1 MSHLRQYF
9 SFGSPP
15 FPLESSVIKT
25 RTLSKSASPRT
36 GAHWSAKVRRTSASA
51 NQQGGRVIIGPCDG
65 GPREPCL
72 GNAQRG
78 GQASVR
84 FRMGF
89 QKGSEIPDGG
99 YCQEIYQRQRG
110 ARKGLFG
117 AVEGPGQRLGQI
129 LLLTRLSRAQRTQ

>member
-51 NQQGGRVIIGPCDG
+51 SQQGGRVIIEPCCAV
-65 GPREPCL
+65 PREPCL
-72 GNAQRG
+72 EMANAADKRQSED
-78 GQASVR
+78 QASIWLQY
-84 FRMGF
+84 GF
-89 QKGSEIPDGG
+89 QK
-99 YCQEIYQRQRG
+99 
-110 ARKGLFG
+110 
-117 AVEGPGQRLGQI
+117 
-129 LLLTRLSRAQRTQ
+129 